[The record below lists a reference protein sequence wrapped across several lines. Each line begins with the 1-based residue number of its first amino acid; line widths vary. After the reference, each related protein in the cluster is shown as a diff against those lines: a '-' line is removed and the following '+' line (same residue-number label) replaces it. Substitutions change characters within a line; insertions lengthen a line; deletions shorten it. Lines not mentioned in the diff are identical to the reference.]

1 MTAVIYA
8 RYSSDNQRE
17 ESIEGQIR
25 ECTAYAEKNGIT
37 VVKHYIDRA
46 LSAKTDNRPDFQQ
59 MIKDSEKRLFDI
71 VLVWK
76 LDRFARNRYD
86 SAHYEYQLERNHV
99 KLVSATEPIS
109 DSPAGIMVKSM
120 LTGMAEYYSAEL
132 SEKVVRGMT
141 ENVLKGKYNGGTVPI
156 GFKVDEEKFFQI
168 DPLKAPFVVEA
179 FQKYDDGASMKEIMN
194 WLNDSGVT
202 TNRNQKFTYNS
213 VWKLL
218 SNRRYIGENR
228 FKDIV
233 MPDSIPAIVDKELF
247 DRVQAKIEKN
257 RRAPAHHKAED
268 DYLLTT
274 KLFCGMCGAMMFGEC
289 GTGRNKVVHHYYK
302 CSTAKRFKTC
312 KKKTVRKE
320 WLEDLVVAETMKLIQ
335 DDAVINAIVA
345 EVMELQDQENTT
357 LPLLEKQMHEVE
369 NGIENMLNAIQA
381 GVLTN
386 STKSRLEKLEAQQKE
401 LEIRIAE
408 EKIARPRLSE
418 NQVRFWLTRFC
429 KLDPNVKS
437 HRETLVNTFVNA
449 VYLYDEKVL
458 ITFNYKDGTKTI
470 TFDEIAA
477 KDAPEGNG
485 SDLVNFAPPKM
496 LSVRKYAGLFV
507 LPDHSKNRPMSFT
520 PAGFLLHLRIFLF
533 PLKIEEE
540 ADIQHDAHSGRS
552 GRGQTDHGQAG
563 VGLDAHDVS
572 HRQADEADRKLKEK
586 ELKALLARDEELDG
600 LFERI
605 YEDNVSGKI
614 SDERFSRMS
623 RRYEDEQKELTEK
636 IKQLRSEIEKQSS
649 RTMTTDM
656 FISLVRKYTRAK
668 KLTPRMLNELVE
680 KIEVFNAEK
689 VNGVW
694 EQRLRI
700 HYNCVGTIDI
710 PSALPLP
717 TPDVSVNTRKGVVVN
732 YAPCDV
738 AI

>member
-37 VVKHYIDRA
+37 VIKHYIDRA

-218 SNRRYIGENR
+218 SNRRYIGENH

-247 DRVQAKIEKN
+247 DCVQAKIEKN

-302 CSTAKRFKTC
+302 CANAKRAKTC

-345 EVMELQDQENTT
+345 EVLELQEQENTT
-357 LPLLEKQMHEVE
+357 LPLLEKQMREVE
-369 NGIENMLNAIQA
+369 SGIENMLNAIQA

-386 STKSRLEKLEAQQKE
+386 STKARLEKLEAQQKE
-401 LEIRIAE
+401 LEVRIAE

-418 NQVRFWLTRFC
+418 NQIRFWLTRFR

-437 HRETLVNTFVNA
+437 HRETLINTFVNA

-485 SDLVNFAPPKM
+485 SDLGCFAPPRTPVSNGYWSFCFICLEK
-496 LSVRKYAGLFV
+496 GLQGWIRTAAE
-507 LPDHSKNRPMSFT
+507 PTAACGGNR
-520 PAGFLLHLRIFLF
+520 
-533 PLKIEEE
+533 E
-540 ADIQHDAHSGRS
+540 ARLGPRS
-552 GRGQTDHGQAG
+552 D
-563 VGLDAHDVS
+563 
-572 HRQADEADRKLKEK
+572 
-586 ELKALLARDEELDG
+586 
-600 LFERI
+600 
-605 YEDNVSGKI
+605 
-614 SDERFSRMS
+614 FSR
-623 RRYEDEQKELTEK
+623 
-636 IKQLRSEIEKQSS
+636 
-649 RTMTTDM
+649 
-656 FISLVRKYTRAK
+656 
-668 KLTPRMLNELVE
+668 PRQGA
-680 KIEVFNAEK
+680 AEK
-689 VNGVW
+689 
-694 EQRLRI
+694 
-700 HYNCVGTIDI
+700 
-710 PSALPLP
+710 SA
-717 TPDVSVNTRKGVVVN
+717 NATRQGR
-732 YAPCDV
+732 APQLQLL
-738 AI
+738 